1 VAITNEQLAELLVGI
16 AKSQQ
21 AVIDAI
27 AQHLGQQGPAF
38 RMGSLIPSLQAAAN
52 IRGNPPPQPTLQD
65 LPSRVLLQIQGVRRP
80 GVPPLEEW
88 IANEL
93 GRILKG

>member
-1 VAITNEQLAELLVGI
+1 MAMTNEQLAELLVGV

-38 RMGSLIPSLQAAAN
+38 RMGSLIHALQAAAN
-52 IRGNPPPQPTLQD
+52 ITGNPPPQPTLKD
-65 LPSRVLLQIQGVRRP
+65 LPARVLLQIQGAPRP
-80 GVPPLEEW
+80 GAQRLEEW
-88 IANEL
+88 IASEL